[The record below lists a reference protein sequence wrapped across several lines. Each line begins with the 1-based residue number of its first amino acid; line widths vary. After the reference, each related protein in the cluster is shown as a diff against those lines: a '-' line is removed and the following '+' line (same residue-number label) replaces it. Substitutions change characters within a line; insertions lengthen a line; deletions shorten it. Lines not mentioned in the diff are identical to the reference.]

1 MPFELVVMG
10 ASWGGMVAIG
20 SLLEALPA
28 GYELPVVVAQ
38 HRTADTNEDLLER
51 TLARQSTLEV
61 VQMTD
66 KEPLEPGRVYVAPA
80 DYHVIVE
87 RGHLALS
94 TEDVVQFARPSID
107 VLFESAASAYEGRT
121 VGVLLTGLNED
132 GAEGLAAISAAGGF
146 TLVQD
151 PATAERAEMPRA
163 AIERG
168 AAKRVLPL
176 EDIGAV
182 LASLRA
188 GVPE

>member
-1 MPFELVVMG
+1 MPFELVVIG
-10 ASWGGMVAIG
+10 ASWGGMEAIG
-20 SLLEALPA
+20 SVLEALPP

-38 HRTADTNEDLLER
+38 HRASGANEDMLER
-51 TLARQSTLEV
+51 ALARQSRLEV
-61 VQMTD
+61 VGVND

-87 RGHLALS
+87 PGHLALS
-94 TEDVVQFARPSID
+94 TEDLVQFSRPSID
-107 VLFESAASAYEGRT
+107 VLFESAASAYGGRT

-132 GAEGLAAISAAGGF
+132 GAEGLAAIVAAGGF

-151 PATAERAEMPRA
+151 PATAERDEMPRA

-176 EDIGAV
+176 EGIGPL